1 MTVKKLHRV
10 FCNTLKEGKMY
21 KRRDLS
27 INFLGIHL
35 DSPFILS
42 AAPPTDE
49 LEIAENGLK
58 EGWAGVILKTTSVE
72 NNPVNLKNPMMSSFG
87 AMSRKVIGLGNIDL
101 ISQYHVN
108 DIEERIKYLKKEF
121 PDKMVAASIMGA
133 SKEDWQNLVWRL
145 KKAGVDLIECSF
157 SCPQGSMGEEAGKML
172 AQSIEATEKVTRW
185 VKEAADTTPVLIK
198 ITPQVTDI
206 VEVAKAIN
214 RGGADGITAS
224 NTVPS
229 LLGVDIATFEPYP
242 TLFGDGSY
250 SGLSGPA
257 IKPLTLRTIAEI
269 AKNVDIVISGNG
281 GAFSWRDAVE
291 FMAVGAQNVQ
301 FCTLPMHYGFR
312 TINDLKSGF
321 AHYLDEMGFASPTD
335 IVGKALPKIKNQGDL
350 LSPESRSEIDANKCI
365 GCGLCFIACH
375 DGGHMAISWDSDK
388 RKPSVDEEKCT
399 GCAMCM
405 QVCPVDA
412 IRMKEKLNGDVH
424 YFVETR

>member
-1 MTVKKLHRV
+1 
-10 FCNTLKEGKMY
+10 MY

-58 EGWAGVILKTTSVE
+58 AGWAGVILKTTSVE
-72 NNPVNLKNPMMSSFG
+72 NNTVNLKNPMMSSFG
-87 AMSRKVIGLGNIDL
+87 PMSKKVVGLGNIDL

-108 DIEERIKYLKKEF
+108 DIEERIKYLKREF

-172 AQSIEATEKVTRW
+172 AQSVEATEKVTRW
-185 VKEAADTTPVLIK
+185 VKEAADTTPILIK

-206 VEVAKAIN
+206 VEVANAVK

-229 LLGVDIATFEPYP
+229 LLGVDISTFEPYP
-242 TLFGDGSY
+242 TLFGEGSY

-269 AKNVDIVISGNG
+269 AKNVEIVISGNG
-281 GAFSWRDAVE
+281 GAFNWRDAVE

-321 AHYLDEMGFASPTD
+321 EHYLDEMGFASPSD
-335 IVGKALPKIKNQGDL
+335 VVGKALPKIKNQGDL
-350 LSPESRSEIDANKCI
+350 LNPESRSEIDADKCI
-365 GCGLCFIACH
+365 GCGLCYAACH

-412 IRMKEKLNGDVH
+412 IKMKEKLDGDVH
-424 YFVETR
+424 YFVEMR